1 MSALVPTVLPAVTQ
15 YPDLTRKL
23 AEVAVQ
29 TLVTKAQQQL
39 ERGAI
44 ENATA
49 REVLVEKQLANAA
62 TRQRMDAQATAATPD
77 VEALTREV
85 AQIRAALATVQ
96 AERDRA
102 LALLAGALAK
112 SADDAAATRLAVDE
126 FVKLVRRTK
135 EG

>member
-126 FVKLVRRTK
+126 FVQLVRRTK